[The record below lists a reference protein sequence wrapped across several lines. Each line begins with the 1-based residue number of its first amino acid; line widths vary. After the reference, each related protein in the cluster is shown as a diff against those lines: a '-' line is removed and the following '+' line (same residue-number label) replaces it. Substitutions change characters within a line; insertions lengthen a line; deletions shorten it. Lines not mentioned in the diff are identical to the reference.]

1 MLVVTL
7 VPFDRVSQSV
17 IRNLVTDLD
26 FLPMTCRVH
35 APLPL
40 AEAAYNPQRM
50 QYRARD
56 LLERV
61 RTVQGEHVL
70 GLVDVDLYA
79 SGLNFVFGLAECPG
93 RAAIVSLYR
102 LTAPGNEA
110 LFRERVAKEVVH
122 ELGHSLGLE
131 HCADPGC
138 VMFFSNSLADTDRKG
153 KRFCATCQAALSA
166 QLP

>member
-7 VPFDRVSQSV
+7 VPFGRVSQSV
-17 IRNLVTDLD
+17 MRHLVADLD
-26 FLPMTCRVH
+26 FLPITLRVH
-35 APLPL
+35 AQLPL
-40 AEAAYNPQRM
+40 METAYDPQRK

-61 RTVQGEHVL
+61 RAVEGEQVL
-70 GLVDVDLYA
+70 GLTDVDLYA

-102 LTAPGNEA
+102 LHAQGNEA
-110 LFRERVAKEVVH
+110 LFRERIAKEVMH

-131 HCADPGC
+131 HCADPDC

-153 KRFCATCQAALSA
+153 KRFCAACQATLVSR
-166 QLP
+166 